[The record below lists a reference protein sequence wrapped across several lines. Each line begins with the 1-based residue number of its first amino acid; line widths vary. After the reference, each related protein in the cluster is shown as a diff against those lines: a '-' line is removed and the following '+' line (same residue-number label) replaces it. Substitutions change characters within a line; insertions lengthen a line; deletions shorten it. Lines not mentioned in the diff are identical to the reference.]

1 MAQHDYVIAN
11 QTFPSYRNDHNNSLE
26 AGQTKNSGATA
37 PSTTYPYQ
45 WWYDTSTNIL
55 KIRNADDDA
64 WINFATFD
72 QLNDEFSLTVKDITV
87 TGSGAIPSGTK
98 MLFQQ
103 TNAPT
108 GWTKD
113 TTHNNKALRIVSG
126 SVGTGGTN
134 SFTNAFNS
142 TKTVSGTTGTSS
154 VTISGSTA
162 SHTLTE
168 AQLPNVSGSATFKN
182 RGGGSSAEEI
192 FENTSGAFS
201 DADGP
206 SYGTGWQGEG
216 GDNSRILTFEFGSS
230 QGHSHSI
237 SLTSGSHSHSF
248 SDTFNLNVQYV
259 DFIIATK
266 D

>member
-1 MAQHDYVIAN
+1 MAQHDYSVSN
-11 QTFPSYRNDHNNSLE
+11 QTFPSFRNDLNNSLE
-26 AGQTKNSGATA
+26 SGQTKNSGATA

-113 TTHNNKALRIVSG
+113 TTHNNKALRIVNG

-154 VTISGSTA
+154 VSISGSTA
-162 SHTLTE
+162 SHTLTVNQIP
-168 AQLPNVSGSATFKN
+168 AHTHTATGKIVLVGN
-182 RGGGSSAEEI
+182 GGG
-192 FENTSGAFS
+192 FDWGGAT
-201 DADGP
+201 
-206 SYGTGWQGEG
+206 GTDTTRTTNSTG
-216 GDNSRILTFEFGSS
+216 GS

-248 SDTFNLNVQYV
+248 SDTFNLDVQYV